1 MVTRKTGLDDSAS
14 APAWNFVKVYREPL
28 EHPMFRGRMDWI
40 GAWILVQA
48 AADWQTNWV
57 NLTDVGRK
65 AGRDY
70 GWDNDKWRRFVKRLE
85 KESFIATI
93 EKKNFGNNIGHV
105 HIALI
110 VDSTNGNDYSDS
122 TAGESAGATRVPNV
136 FTNEKKF
143 ESLQSKHT
151 ATAGAQ
157 AGAPAGTDG
166 PELNKEVWLIVDDG
180 EDEGSS

>member
-1 MVTRKTGLDDSAS
+1 MVTRKIGLDNSAS
-14 APAWNFVKVYREPL
+14 APAWNFVKVYRESL

-48 AADWQTNWV
+48 AADWQTNRV

-93 EKKNFGNNIGHV
+93 EKKNFGNNIGHI

-110 VDSTNGNDYSDS
+110 VEHTNGKNHNDSV
-122 TAGESAGATRVPNV
+122 TGESTGATRVPNALA
-136 FTNEKKF
+136 NEKKS
-143 ESLQSKHT
+143 ESLQSEYT
-151 ATAGAQ
+151 SAAGAQ
-157 AGAPAGTDG
+157 ARAATGVDG
-166 PELNKEVWLIVDDG
+166 RELNKEVWLVVDEG
-180 EDEGSS
+180 EDEGFS

>member
-1 MVTRKTGLDDSAS
+1 MVVRKIGLDDSAS
-14 APAWNFVKVYREPL
+14 APAWNFVKVHREPL

-48 AADWQTNWV
+48 AANWQTNRV

-85 KESFIATI
+85 KESFIATV

-110 VDSTNGNDYSDS
+110 VNHTNAKNNNSA
-122 TAGESAGATRVPNV
+122 TGEYTGATRVPD
-136 FTNEKKF
+136 TSTEGKKAQP
-143 ESLQSKHT
+143 LQSGGSSG
-151 ATAGAQ
+151 ADAQ
-157 AGAPAGTDG
+157 AGATIGVDG
-166 PELNKEVWLIVDDG
+166 PELDKEIWLVVDDS